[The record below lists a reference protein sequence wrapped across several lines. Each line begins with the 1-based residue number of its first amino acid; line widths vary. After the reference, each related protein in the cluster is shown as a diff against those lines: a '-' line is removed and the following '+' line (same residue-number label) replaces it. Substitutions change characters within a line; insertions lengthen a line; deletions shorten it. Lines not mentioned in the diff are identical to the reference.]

1 MYEYAPQFEK
11 KAEKWLVAALVSV
24 AALLFGTSMTGI
36 VPYPAFFQ
44 LGATACLAVGI
55 VIVSGCLLKRYVYTV
70 EDGGDFVIT
79 EYTGSRKTVVCRV
92 SVGSVESVSPVVTD
106 GKEKQEKTEKKEE
119 KRFNYTGTLFC
130 GEKYDVRVREQGE
143 TFSVRICA
151 DAGLIARLCGK

>member
-55 VIVSGCLLKRYVYTV
+55 VIVSGCLLKSYVYTV
-70 EDGGDFVIT
+70 EEGSDFVIT
-79 EYTGSRKTVVCRV
+79 EQTGRRRTVVCRV
-92 SVGSVESVSPVVTD
+92 SVASVESVTPITKD
-106 GKEKQEKTEKKEE
+106 KTEKTEEKEGR
-119 KRFNYTGTLFC
+119 RFNYTGTLFC

>member
-55 VIVSGCLLKRYVYTV
+55 VIVSGCLLKSYVYTV
-70 EDGGDFVIT
+70 EEGGDFVIT
-79 EYTGSRKTVVCRV
+79 EQTGRRRTVVCRV
-92 SVGSVESVSPVVTD
+92 SVASVESVTPITKD
-106 GKEKQEKTEKKEE
+106 KTEKVEE
-119 KRFNYTGTLFC
+119 KEGRRFNYTGTLFC